1 MKEKVKA
8 FGGTLAHS
16 VRSKETMCVIA
27 TKDAMEKKPSKLI
40 EAAEKKQIQV
50 CSPEILTNVGVE
62 GLLSNVK
69 AHTISS
75 WGSDPKARLQGNF
88 WLQAATSA
96 HNFFSSG
103 CLSVLKI

>member
-1 MKEKVKA
+1 MKQIDFK
-8 FGGTLAHS
+8 
-16 VRSKETMCVIA
+16 IY
-27 TKDAMEKKPSKLI
+27 KKPSKLI

-88 WLQAATSA
+88 LVHCSLAQ
-96 HNFFSSG
+96 
-103 CLSVLKI
+103 